1 MKKIIY
7 SITLFT
13 ILVLGTSCNKWLD
26 LEPRDGITKQE
37 FWKTKEDVLA
47 AVSGC
52 YASLLASPPNVS
64 DRSLLEYMFVFGELR
79 ADMVSPG
86 PSMVNEEFNIINVN
100 TTPDNSFTKWAA
112 FYRTI
117 NYCNT
122 VIQEAPA
129 VKSTDPTFTDAALNA
144 YVAEALT
151 LRSLMY
157 FYLARTFGAV
167 PLKLT
172 ATTKD
177 TDLLDLAKSTQAEVL
192 NQIVIDLKKAEQGAV
207 TSYGNTRTDKGR
219 VTKFTVNAILAD
231 VYLWMEK
238 YPECLAECEKIIS
251 SQRFAYVGA
260 NSNWFNTVFFRG
272 SSVETIFEFDQTI
285 ENPFYNLLVRAQRR
299 YIGSPF
305 LVSDVFVPDDI
316 DPDNIYDIR
325 AASFYNAAFTIQKFG
340 TENPSFVKWQAYRIS
355 DIQLIK
361 AEALALTGDGAGALV
376 IVDDLRT
383 RRNAVDPNPKPIID
397 PADKEAV
404 CDYILAERAR
414 EFAFEGKRW
423 FDLLRHAK
431 RNNYSRIDIL
441 LDMVSRTV
449 QPTLQQS
456 AITKFRDPNSH
467 YLPIFQDDLFAD
479 PKLVQNP
486 FYTK

>member
-7 SITLFT
+7 SVGVFAL
-13 ILVLGTSCNKWLD
+13 LVLGTSCNKWLD

-52 YASLLASPPNVS
+52 YASLISPPPGNT
-64 DRSLLEYMFVFGELR
+64 DKSLVEYMFIFGELR
-79 ADMVSPG
+79 ADMISPG
-86 PSMVNEEFNIINVN
+86 PSVTNEELAIINVN
-100 TTPDNSFTKWAA
+100 TTPDNSLTRWAG

-129 VKSTDPTFTDAALNA
+129 VKTTDPTFTDAALNA
-144 YVAEALT
+144 YTAEALT

-157 FYLARTFGAV
+157 FYLVRTFGEV

-177 TDLLDLAKSTQAEVL
+177 TDIISMAKSTKEEIL
-192 NQIVIDLKKAEQGAV
+192 NQIVADLKKAEQGAV
-207 TSYGNTRTDKGR
+207 TTYGNTRNDKGR
-219 VTKFTVNAILAD
+219 VTKFTVNTILAD

-238 YPECLAECEKIIS
+238 YPESLAECEKVIG
-251 SQRFAYVGA
+251 SQRFSYVGA
-260 NSNWFNTVFFRG
+260 NSNWFNAVFYRG
-272 SSVETIFEFDQTI
+272 SSVETIFEFDQAVS
-285 ENPFYNLLVRAQRR
+285 NPFYNLLVRSQRR
-299 YIGSPF
+299 YIASPT
-305 LVSDVFVPDDI
+305 LVSDVFVPDDV

-325 AASFYNAAFTIQKFG
+325 APSFFNSSFTIEKYG
-340 TENPSFVKWQAYRIS
+340 IENPSFVKWQAYRYS

-361 AEALALTGDGAGALV
+361 AEALALTGSGAEAIA
-376 IVDDLRT
+376 IVDDLRAI
-383 RRNAVDPNPKPIID
+383 RNAVDPKPKPVID
-397 PADKEAV
+397 PSDQEGI
-404 CDYILAERAR
+404 CDYILAERSR

-431 RNNYSRIDIL
+431 RNGYKRIDIL
-441 LDMVSRTV
+441 LDMISRTV
-449 QPTLQQS
+449 PPTVQQS
-456 AITKFRDPNSH
+456 AITKLRDPNSH
-467 YLPIFQDDLFAD
+467 YLPIHQDEIFAD
-479 PKLVQNP
+479 PKLIQNK

>member
-7 SITLFT
+7 SIGLFS

-26 LEPRDGITKQE
+26 LEPRDGIIKQE

-47 AVSGC
+47 AVSGA
-52 YASLLASPPNVS
+52 YASLLAPPPGVK
-64 DRSLLEYMFVFGELR
+64 DRSLLEYMFMYGELR
-79 ADMVSPG
+79 ADMISPG
-86 PSMVNEEFNIINVN
+86 PSGTTEEQLIINVN
-100 TTPDNSFTKWAA
+100 TTPDNSITRWAS

-122 VIQEAPA
+122 IIQEAPA
-129 VKSTDPTFTDAALNA
+129 VKNSDPTFTDASLNA

-151 LRSLMY
+151 LRSMMY
-157 FYLARTFGAV
+157 FYLVRTFGEV

-177 TDLLDLAKSTQAEVL
+177 TDIISVPKSSKDAVL
-192 NQIVIDLKKAEQGAV
+192 SQIVADLKKAEQGAV
-207 TSYGNTRTDKGR
+207 TTYGNTKTDKAR
-219 VTKFTVNAILAD
+219 ITKFTVNALLAD

-238 YPECLAECEKIIS
+238 YPESLAECDKIIA
-251 SQRFAYVGA
+251 SQRFSYVSA

-272 SSVETIFEFDQTI
+272 SSVETIFEFDQTV
-285 ENPFYNLLVRAQRR
+285 ENPFYNILVRSARR
-299 YIGSPF
+299 FVAAPY
-305 LVSDVFVPDDI
+305 VASDVFVPDET
-316 DPDNIYDIR
+316 DPDNVYDIR
-325 AASFYNAAFTIQKFG
+325 AASFYNSAFTIEKFG
-340 TENPSFVKWQAYRIS
+340 TENPSFVKWQAYRYS
-355 DIQLIK
+355 DIQLIR
-361 AEALALTGDGAGALV
+361 AEALALTGNGAEAIA

-383 RRNAVDPNPKPIID
+383 RRNAVDPNPKPIYD
-397 PADKEAV
+397 PSDEEAV

-431 RNNYSRIDIL
+431 RNNYKRIDIL
-441 LDMVSRTV
+441 LDMISRTV
-449 QPTLQQS
+449 LPSLQQS
-456 AITKFRDPNSH
+456 AINKFKDPNSH
-467 YLPIFQDDLFAD
+467 YLPIFQDDIFAD
-479 PKLVQNP
+479 PKLIQNP